1 VIAEHVET
9 NREDWTH
16 RFAAQLVA
24 ETGMPAAVALK
35 CAVRAAEENVEQ
47 NGDEWL
53 DPEDDAD
60 VEISYMTAGD

>member
-1 VIAEHVET
+1 
-9 NREDWTH
+9 
-16 RFAAQLVA
+16 
-24 ETGMPAAVALK
+24 
-35 CAVRAAEENVEQ
+35 VRAAEENVEQ